1 MLVFD
6 SAPSLVAAS
15 YETVIA
21 TEVGDDWLDRSMIGI
36 WIFGLAPRNCFLG
49 RMAWDL
55 WSRKQETL
63 LAGRA
68 SRVKFDVLFEN
79 LNYLPASWLCS
90 SLTMLD

>member
-1 MLVFD
+1 MFD
-6 SAPSLVAAS
+6 SAPLLVAAS
-15 YETVIA
+15 YEAVIA
-21 TEVGDDWLDRSMIGI
+21 TEVGNDFLDQSMNGI
-36 WIFGLAPRNCFLG
+36 CSFGMAQGMGFRG
-49 RMAWDL
+49 RMVWDL
-55 WSRKQETL
+55 SSRKQETL

>member
-1 MLVFD
+1 MFD

-15 YETVIA
+15 CEAVIA
-21 TEVGDDWLDRSMIGI
+21 TEVDDWLNQSMMGI

-49 RMAWDL
+49 RMVWDL
-55 WSRKQETL
+55 WSRKQKTL